1 MRGSICSNVTAK
13 SLTTRISRCIVKLGT
28 SGTIVGFDID
38 TTYFNGNE
46 GPEAAVEALFD
57 ASPEVPQVNDARVSE
72 YNYYNNV
79 ACTYNWQWSEILPK
93 VPLGP
98 SSRHLFKIPE
108 SSRVNYVKLKMI
120 PDGGI
125 VSFGLLW

>member
-1 MRGSICSNVTAK
+1 MRGSICSNVAAK

-79 ACTYNWQWSEILPK
+79 ACTNNWQWSEILPK